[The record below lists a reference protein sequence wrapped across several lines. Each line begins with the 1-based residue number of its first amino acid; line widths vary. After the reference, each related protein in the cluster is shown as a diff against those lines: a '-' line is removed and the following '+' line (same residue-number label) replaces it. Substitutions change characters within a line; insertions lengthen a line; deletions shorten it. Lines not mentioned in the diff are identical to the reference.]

1 MRRQC
6 GNHLGRTKGRKGT
19 EKKSHGTGERVME
32 KLVEVR
38 WMQQSARADEN
49 KRWRRNKRW
58 RHLVEAGW
66 RREEKPRWSTQLADQ
81 SAMAPPLICDELWAG
96 DRCRGHF
103 FNPNGGM

>member
-1 MRRQC
+1 
-6 GNHLGRTKGRKGT
+6 
-19 EKKSHGTGERVME
+19 ME

-66 RREEKPRWSTQLADQ
+66 
-81 SAMAPPLICDELWAG
+81 
-96 DRCRGHF
+96 
-103 FNPNGGM
+103 

>member
-1 MRRQC
+1 MRQQC

-49 KRWRRNKRW
+49 KRWRR
-58 RHLVEAGW
+58 

-81 SAMAPPLICDELWAG
+81 SVMAPPLICDELWAG

-103 FNPNGGM
+103 FNSNGGM